1 MATFMSANKR
11 LLLTVALVFLMLA
24 SALAVIYVSHL
35 NRHAFS
41 QYQLALKER
50 DRLDIEWGQL
60 LLEQSA
66 LAQHARVEQIA
77 RERLAMKVPSAG
89 EIILV
94 QW

>member
-1 MATFMSANKR
+1 MSANKR
-11 LLLTVALVFLMLA
+11 LLLTVALICLMLV

-35 NRHAFS
+35 NRLAFS
-41 QYQLALKER
+41 QYQVALKER
-50 DRLDIEWGQL
+50 DQLDIEWGQL

-66 LAQHARVEQIA
+66 LAQHARVERIA
-77 RERLAMKVPSAG
+77 RERLAMKPPAAS

>member
-1 MATFMSANKR
+1 MSKR
-11 LLLTVALVFLMLA
+11 FLLTAGLLGLMLL

-41 QYQLALKER
+41 EYQAALDER

-77 RERLAMKVPSAG
+77 RERLAMKAPAAS

>member
-1 MATFMSANKR
+1 MTANKR
-11 LLLTVALVFLMLA
+11 LLLTVALMCLMLA

-41 QYQLALKER
+41 QYQAALKER
-50 DRLDIEWGQL
+50 DQLDIEWGQL

-66 LAQHARVEQIA
+66 LAQHARVEHIA
-77 RERLAMKVPSAG
+77 RERLAMKPPKAS

>member
-1 MATFMSANKR
+1 MAISMSFSKR
-11 LLLTVALVFLMLA
+11 FVSTVALLCLMLV
-24 SALAVIYVSHL
+24 SAIAVIYVTHL

-41 QYQLALKER
+41 QYQAALQLR

-66 LAQHARVEQIA
+66 QASHARIEQLA
-77 RERLAMKVPSAG
+77 RERLAMKAPDASQIV
-89 EIILV
+89 LV

>member
-1 MATFMSANKR
+1 MTASRDMSKR
-11 LLLTVALVFLMLA
+11 FVLTAGLLGLMLL

-41 QYQLALKER
+41 EYQAALDER

-77 RERLAMKVPSAG
+77 RERLAMKAPAAS

>member
-1 MATFMSANKR
+1 MTASRDMSKR
-11 LLLTVALVFLMLA
+11 FLLTAGLLGLMLL

-41 QYQLALKER
+41 EYQAALDER

-77 RERLAMKVPSAG
+77 RERLAMKAPAAS